1 MADTNMAYQRTA
13 KRVLQ
18 AERELDDWRRD
29 PAQGVAVGRVGD
41 FQIVEQ
47 PDGTY
52 TIQRGLRVR
61 GAGDGWTREMAEAEA
76 RRLTGDSMPVAGSEG
91 S

>member
-1 MADTNMAYQRTA
+1 MADRSMAYQRTA

-18 AERELDDWRRD
+18 AERALDEWRRD
-29 PAQGVAVGRVGD
+29 PAQGKAVATVNG
-41 FQIVEQ
+41 FMLVEQ

-61 GAGDGWTREMAEAEA
+61 GIGEQWTREQAEAEA
-76 RRLTGDSMPVAGSEG
+76 RRLTGDSMPVVGSEG